1 MPSAKRA
8 LAGLI
13 VVSALGAPGAQA
25 QEKGV
30 FIDPDSPAGE
40 QYALPIEKARRG
52 AVDGGKTAKVRPGEQ
67 TAPLFGAGVGPD
79 RTATGKGSKTAGRT
93 RDTASRTVSPGTLR
107 RERRR
112 VASGLATARA
122 EGGSSDDALVL
133 AAGGGGVLLLCAIG
147 GLAARRLRSG

>member
-1 MPSAKRA
+1 MPLAKRV

-13 VVSALGAPGAQA
+13 VVSTLGAPSAQA

-79 RTATGKGSKTAGRT
+79 RGARATARNRTPGAAGT
-93 RDTASRTVSPGTLR
+93 RISPRTLR
-107 RERRR
+107 RERQR
-112 VASGLATARA
+112 VAAGFAAARA
-122 EGGSSDDALVL
+122 EGGSSGDALVL
-133 AAGGGGVLLLCAIG
+133 AAGGAGVLLLCAVG
-147 GLAARRLRSG
+147 GIVARRLRSG